1 VSVHEQSAPRV
12 ALRFDVDTFQCM
24 HQGVPRLLELAK
36 HYEVPIT
43 FFVNMGRAVSYRE
56 ILRKLGQRRYPD
68 DIAPGTTPKI
78 SPVKKIGLRGILY
91 TLLANPRVGLSS
103 RLLTEIESRGHEIGL
118 HGGRNHATWQNNAHA
133 WTTERLNKELHWGL
147 AAMKNAGV
155 GPPRSFASPGWNS
168 PNALPALLMQ
178 NDFTVIADCNGI
190 DHNGRDGGQSIT
202 RLRSINTNLVGQPGG
217 VGYLESCAARQLTF
231 KDMAAEARQA
241 LDRFTDVV
249 IYDHPAYAAGLGF
262 ARLQTLI
269 EALQDHNGQFL
280 TIEQMASQITDEP
293 QRKHDP

>member
-1 VSVHEQSAPRV
+1 MSVHEQSAPRV

-24 HQGVPRLLELAK
+24 HQGVPRLLELAE

-56 ILRKLGQRRYPD
+56 LLRKLGQRPCPD
-68 DIAPGTTPKI
+68 DTAPGPTPKI
-78 SPVKKIGLRGILY
+78 SPLKKIGLRGILY

-118 HGGRNHATWQNNAHA
+118 HGGRNHATWQNSAHA
-133 WTTERLNKELHWGL
+133 WTTERLNNELHWGL
-147 AAMKNAGV
+147 GAMKNAGV

-168 PNALPALLMQ
+168 PNALPALLKQ
-178 NDFTVIADCNGI
+178 NDFTVIADRHSI
-190 DHNGRDGGQSIT
+190 DHNGRDSGQSNT

-231 KDMAAEARQA
+231 TDMAAEARQA

-249 IYDHPAYAAGLGF
+249 IYDHPAYAAGRGF
-262 ARLQTLI
+262 ARLRTLI

-280 TIEQMASQITDEP
+280 TIERMASQPTDDP